1 MKAFL
6 RRNWEDTSLMS
17 VVYALAHVTPDMA
30 CGWFSDSGY
39 VL

>member
-6 RRNWEDTSLMS
+6 RCNWEDTSLMS
-17 VVYALAHVTPDMA
+17 VVYALARVTPDMA
-30 CGWFSDSGY
+30 CGWFLDSGY